1 MGVGDAL
8 MASGE
13 VRVKRKKKPDH
24 KFLIGDGLRWY
35 WNEVFDHNPFIIKG
49 TEINKHKDICWIN
62 NYEGNRPY
70 RKYGNDLP
78 KDNYNWNE
86 NFKPK
91 RGEIFFSEK
100 ENRLAE
106 FAISNVRKKIGK
118 KKLIF
123 IEPHVKKRLGY
134 QNRDWGI
141 NKWQDVVLKLKKYFE
156 FIQITYGNNRLLE
169 GCINIHDLNFRSS
182 VAILSKCDLFLGTEG
197 GMHHA
202 AAATKKK
209 GVVIFGGHISPK
221 ITGYDSHN
229 NIYVDLKESPCG
241 SKNICNHCKKCMDTI
256 SGEMIIKEIKKVFKV

>member
-1 MGVGDAL
+1 

-100 ENRLAE
+100 ENRL
-106 FAISNVRKKIGK
+106 
-118 KKLIF
+118 
-123 IEPHVKKRLGY
+123 
-134 QNRDWGI
+134 
-141 NKWQDVVLKLKKYFE
+141 KLKKSIVTSE
-156 FIQITYGNNRLLE
+156 DLKKGQLITIKNIAIKRPGDGIRPID
-169 GCINIHDLNFRSS
+169 INKVL
-182 VAILSKCDLFLGTEG
+182 
-197 GMHHA
+197 
-202 AAATKKK
+202 KKK
-209 GVVIFGGHISPK
+209 IKF
-221 ITGYDSHN
+221 N
-229 NIYVDLKESPCG
+229 LK
-241 SKNICNHCKKCMDTI
+241 KNTVLKRK
-256 SGEMIIKEIKKVFKV
+256 MIK